1 MKNPLLETEGLPAF
15 NFIRPEH
22 VETAVQQTLD
32 QQRAKLR
39 QTEKIAAV
47 TFESAEELERIQDV
61 IHRVWSPIAHLN
73 AVLSTPEL
81 RDAYNNCLPMIAE
94 FSTEMAQSGTL
105 YALYSQLE
113 QDIDPAEKIKLRL
126 LSHTLR
132 DFRLSGVSLP
142 EEERV
147 RFKHLVM
154 ELSQRQAAFE
164 QNLMDATDAFK
175 HHEVNE
181 EVLVGIPDMVLR
193 RAKEFA
199 KAQGHPGWLLTLD
212 PPTYLAVITHAK
224 NEDLRAHYY
233 EAWVTRASDQG
244 PQAGRWDNRPLIE
257 KIASLRHESALLL
270 GFNNYAEFSL
280 ATKMAGTPEEVLEF
294 LQNLA
299 KKSKPVARAELE
311 DLSEFAG
318 RAVEPWNVAY
328 YSEQLKQTRFGLSD
342 NELRPYFPLPRVLQG
357 LFRVVEKLFGL
368 KIRANYGID
377 AWHPDVTYYEV
388 CAEDKSPIGGVFTD
402 FFARPNKRGGAWMD
416 ECLVRCKLEGLNQ
429 QPVAYLVCNFNPPV
443 DSDPSLLTHDDVVTL
458 FHEFGHTLHHL
469 LTEVDYPSLSGI
481 NGVPWDAVELPSQ
494 FLENYAWLPEVLPWI
509 SGHYQT
515 GQPLPAETLATLNA
529 TRTFQ
534 AGLSMVRQIEFALF
548 DFRLHAEY
556 APDQGS
562 RAEEILARTRQEV
575 AVMEV
580 PSFNRFPNT
589 FSHVFGGSYAAGY
602 YSYKWAEV
610 LAADVFSAF
619 EEKGSFDPETAEHF
633 RNCILATGGSR
644 DAMDLFK
651 EFRGRAPSLDPLLR
665 QTGIQLEG

>member
-1 MKNPLLETEGLPAF
+1 MKNPLLETKGLPAF

-22 VETAVQQTLD
+22 VEAAVQQTLV
-32 QQRAKLR
+32 QQRAKLK

-94 FSTEMAQSGTL
+94 FSTEMAQNGTL

-132 DFRLSGVSLP
+132 DFRLAGVSLP
-142 EEERV
+142 EAERV
-147 RFKHLVM
+147 RFKHLVT

-181 EVLVGIPDMVLR
+181 EVLAGIPDMVLR
-193 RAKEFA
+193 RAKDLA
-199 KAQGHPGWLLTLD
+199 KAQDRPGWLLTLD
-212 PPTYLAVITHAK
+212 PPTYLAVMTHAK

-257 KIASLRHESALLL
+257 EIASLRHESALLL

-280 ATKMAGTPEEVLEF
+280 ATKMADTPEEVLKF

-299 KKSKPVARAELE
+299 EKSKPVAQAELQ
-311 DLSEFAG
+311 DLAKFAG
-318 RAVEPWNVAY
+318 KAVEPWNIAY
-328 YSEQLKQTRFGLSD
+328 YSEQLKQTRFGLAD
-342 NELRPYFPLPRVLQG
+342 DELRPYFPLPRVLQG

-368 KIRANYGID
+368 KIRANHSID
-377 AWHPDVTYYEV
+377 AWHSDVTYYEV
-388 CAEDKSPIGGVFTD
+388 SAKDKSPIGGVFTD

-416 ECLVRCKLEGLNQ
+416 ECLVRCKLEGLSQ

-509 SGHYQT
+509 SEHYQT

-556 APDQGS
+556 VPDQGS
-562 RAEEILARTRQEV
+562 RAEEILAHTRQEV

-610 LAADVFSAF
+610 LAADAFSAF
-619 EEKGSFDPETAEHF
+619 EKKGSFDPGTAEHF

-665 QTGIQLEG
+665 QAGIQPEG